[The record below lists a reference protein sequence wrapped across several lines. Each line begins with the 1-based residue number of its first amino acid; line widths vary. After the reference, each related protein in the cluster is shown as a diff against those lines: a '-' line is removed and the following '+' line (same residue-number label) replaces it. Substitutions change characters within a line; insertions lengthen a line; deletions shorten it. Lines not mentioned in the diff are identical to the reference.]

1 MIDDTAASLERLN
14 DIVLPPGI
22 PWWPPA
28 PGWYGLLLLLISIV
42 SWLLWRRWR
51 RWRAD
56 AYRRAALRTLA
67 AQQDA
72 AAVAELLRRTALAFA
87 TRETVA
93 GMAGETWADWLAA
106 KCELTMPAE
115 VRQTLVSGVYRGGV
129 DERRL
134 EALRT
139 YAACWIAHHRAYDR
153 V

>member
-1 MIDDTAASLERLN
+1 MIDDSAASLEHLN

-28 PGWYGLLLLLISIV
+28 PGWYGLLLLLISV
-42 SWLLWRRWR
+42 CLWLLWRRWR
-51 RWRAD
+51 SWRAD
-56 AYRRAALRTLA
+56 AYRRAALRALGA
-67 AQQDA
+67 KQDA

-87 TRETVA
+87 PRETVA

-106 KCELTMPAE
+106 KCELTMPVE
-115 VRQTLVSGVYRGGV
+115 VRQTLVSGVYCGGV
-129 DERRL
+129 DESRF

-139 YAACWIAHHRAYDR
+139 YAAGWILHHKACDH